1 MTHMTEPARNP
12 VRQGVAAVTTIAA
25 ALLLLVLGVL
35 SIVEGVS
42 AVADDELF
50 IEGPEYTYRWDL
62 TTWGWI
68 HIVLGAL
75 IAVTALALMTG
86 AVWARV
92 VAVFLA
98 GLSIVANFLWIPYY
112 PWWSLLLI
120 ALNIVVIWVVS
131 TWRTGTA

>member
-120 ALNIVVIWVVS
+120 ALNIVVIWAVS

>member
-50 IEGPEYTYRWDL
+50 IEGTEYTYRWDL

-120 ALNIVVIWVVS
+120 ALNIVVIWAVS
-131 TWRTGTA
+131 TWRTGTV

>member
-120 ALNIVVIWVVS
+120 ALNIVVIWAVS
-131 TWRTGTA
+131 TWRTGTV